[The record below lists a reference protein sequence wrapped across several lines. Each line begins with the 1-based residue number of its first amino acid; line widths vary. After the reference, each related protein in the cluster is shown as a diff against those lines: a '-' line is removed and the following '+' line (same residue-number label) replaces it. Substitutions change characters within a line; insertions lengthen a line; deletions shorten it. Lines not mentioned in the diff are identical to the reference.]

1 MTTTAK
7 PYPCLRSRRNL
18 AYSVSFSRRAR
29 REFDSIYRSANP
41 ATRQNLSD
49 ALTRL
54 EENPYPLPN
63 PAGSQDAVSRLRNV
77 ANPASGEWRIRVGN
91 YRVRYRIYGT
101 GVVITRVA
109 HRSEVY
115 GDL

>member
-1 MTTTAK
+1 M
-7 PYPCLRSRRNL
+7 
-18 AYSVSFSRRAR
+18 AYNVSFKGKAR
-29 REFDSIYRSANP
+29 REFISIHGSANP
-41 ATRQNLSD
+41 ATRRGLTD

-63 PAGSQDAVSRLRNV
+63 PAGSQDAVRRLLN
-77 ANPASGEWRIRVGN
+77 APGSASGEWRVRVGN
-91 YRVRYRIYGT
+91 YRIRYRVDGYS
-101 GVVITRVA
+101 VVITRVA

>member
-1 MTTTAK
+1 M
-7 PYPCLRSRRNL
+7 
-18 AYSVSFSRRAR
+18 AYNVSFSSQRTE
-29 REFDSIYRSANP
+29 REFAAIIRSSNP
-41 ATRQNLSD
+41 ATRRNLND

-63 PAGSQDAVSRLRNV
+63 PAGSQDAVRRLHNV
-77 ANPASGEWRIRVGN
+77 ADPASGEWRIRVGN
-91 YRVRYRIYGT
+91 YRMRYRIDGDS
-101 GVVITRVA
+101 VVVTRVA